1 MTAAETPRTSGVSPG
16 GEQARGPRP
25 ASDARHRAA
34 APRLPARSIALEE
47 SAAEQEDRLL
57 AIRAGEGD
65 DDAFA
70 TLVERHVDGLLA
82 LAGHLMGNRHDA
94 EDSVQEAF
102 LSAWRR
108 LPQFRGDAAFRT
120 WMYRIVTNRCFS
132 VLRSRPPP
140 AAPLDAGP
148 EPAQTAGSAQPERA
162 AEAHAATDALARALA
177 RLDEGQRACWV
188 LRELHGLHY
197 DEIAQITGISEPS
210 VRGRLYRA
218 RRTLAQEMFPWR

>member
-1 MTAAETPRTSGVSPG
+1 MTAAESPRLPPRSVEGSVRRGSRSPPPHP
-16 GEQARGPRP
+16 AAP
-25 ASDARHRAA
+25 AS
-34 APRLPARSIALEE
+34 RLPARAESI
-47 SAAEQEDRLL
+47 AEQEDRLL

-70 TLVERHVDGLLA
+70 ALVDRHISGLLA

-94 EDSVQEAF
+94 EDTVQDAF

-120 WMYRIVTNRCFS
+120 WMYRIVTNRCLS
-132 VLRSRPPP
+132 VLRSRPTPTT
-140 AAPLDAGP
+140 PLDAGP
-148 EPAQTAGSAQPERA
+148 EPAQTSGTGQPERA
-162 AEAHAATDALARALA
+162 AESHAATDALTRALA
-177 RLDEGQRACWV
+177 RLDPGQRACWV

-197 DEIAQITGISEPS
+197 DEIAQVTGISEQA

-218 RRTLAQEMFPWR
+218 RRTLAQEMSPWR